1 MSSSRQLLTLLLAVL
16 TLGGCGIFGDKEDE
30 SLKPAELQK
39 LDPQIR
45 VRKVWDASLGDK
57 AEYLR
62 LGLRPA
68 GDGRRVYAASA
79 DGKVSAFDPENG
91 KRLWQVKLGVPVT
104 AGPGVGEDTV
114 VVIGL
119 DGEVIALNAE
129 DGSERWR
136 MLENAESVAPPAVAD
151 NLVFVQTADNRL
163 RALELF
169 DGGLEWEIIQTLP
182 VLTMRGSTAP
192 LVVGRDVVAGFDNGR
207 VVSVDMLSG
216 DVNWESLLSPASGRS
231 DLERL
236 ADVDGVMTS
245 VGQDIYA
252 AGYQGRVT
260 ALAAESGQQLWGQEI
275 STYVGV
281 TADWNS
287 VYTVNDTGVLLGLA
301 RRNGAEEWRQDALLR
316 REPTLPVP
324 FRTTVVV
331 ADFEGYIHFFSTVS
345 GEPLARVRFGK
356 SPITSAPIVFGT
368 MLYVQSDS
376 GSLAA
381 YEIVEPERGPD
392 RAPDIADGTSG
403 T

>member
-1 MSSSRQLLTLLLAVL
+1 MIHARQLLALLLAAAV
-16 TLGGCGIFGDKEDE
+16 LGGCGLFGDKDE
-30 SLKPAELQK
+30 ENLKPAAL
-39 LDPQIR
+39 LDFEPQLR
-45 VRKVWDASLGDK
+45 VRKVWDAGLGDK

-68 GDGRRVYAASA
+68 GDGRRIYAASV
-79 DGKVSAFDPENG
+79 DGKVSAFDPDNG
-91 KRLWQVKLGVPVT
+91 RRLWQTKLDVPVT

-114 VVIGL
+114 VVIGV
-119 DGEVIALNAE
+119 DGEVIALDAG

-136 MLENAESVAPPAVAD
+136 VLAAAESVAPPVVAD
-151 NLVFVQTADNRL
+151 DLVFVQTADNRL
-163 RALELF
+163 RALKRF
-169 DGGLEWEIIQTLP
+169 DGELEWEIIQTLP
-182 VLTMRGSTAP
+182 VLTMRGSSPP
-192 LVVGRDVVAGFDNGR
+192 LVVGNDVVAGFDNGR

-236 ADVDGVMTS
+236 ADVDGVMTA

-260 ALAAESGQQLWGQEI
+260 SLAAESGQQLWGQEI

-281 TADWNS
+281 SADWNS
-287 VYTVNDTGVLLGLA
+287 VYTVNDTGVLIGLA

-324 FRTTVVV
+324 FRTAVVA
-331 ADFEGYIHFFSTVS
+331 ADFEGYVHFFSNAS
-345 GEPLARVRFGK
+345 GEPLARMRFGK
-356 SPITSAPIVFGT
+356 SPITSAPVVLGT
-368 MLYVQSDS
+368 LLYVQSDS

-381 YEIVEPERGPD
+381 YEVVEPERGPN
-392 RAPDIADGTSG
+392 RAPDIAEGQPGT
-403 T
+403 